1 MLSGF
6 EAVLFGEH
14 VSFGGIRFVAFRVVS
29 RPSLERILNR
39 VSSRIAGL
47 FPGEA
52 DGMDYSQSLVAR
64 VFTCGRNLFLVFE

>member
-1 MLSGF
+1 VLSGF

-14 VSFGGIRFVAFRVVS
+14 VSFGGMRFVSFRVVS
-29 RPSLERILNR
+29 RPSREDFEPH
-39 VSSRIAGL
+39 VSRIAGL
-47 FPGEA
+47 FSGEA